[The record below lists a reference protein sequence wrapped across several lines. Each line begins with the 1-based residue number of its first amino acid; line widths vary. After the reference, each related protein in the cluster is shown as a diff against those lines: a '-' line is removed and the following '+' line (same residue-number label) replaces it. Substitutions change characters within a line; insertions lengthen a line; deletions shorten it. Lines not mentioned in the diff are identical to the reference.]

1 MTVSNLPRSPQEIR
15 EDLITFDLAPYR
27 EEFYSF
33 QEDKV
38 KYEAAKRLWEIRRD
52 RFKAMAGKANQFV
65 LDGIV
70 VATHAISGAF
80 NKAKFAKEQ
89 PHIYEQFLVEVTIQV
104 FDEDAFAAAHPNLY
118 YGDDYRARALRFKI

>member
-1 MTVSNLPRSPQEIR
+1 MTASSLPRTPAEIR
-15 EDLITFDLAPYR
+15 EELVTFDLAPYR

-52 RFKAMAGKANQFV
+52 RFKAMAGRANQFV

-80 NKAKFAKEQ
+80 NKAKFAKDQ
-89 PHIYEQFLVEVTIQV
+89 PHIYEQFLVKVEVEI
-104 FDEDAFAAAHPNLY
+104 FDEEGFAAAHAKLY
-118 YGDDYRARALRFKI
+118 YGVDYRARALRFKI

>member
-1 MTVSNLPRSPQEIR
+1 MTASSLPRTAAEIR
-15 EDLITFDLAPYR
+15 EELVTFDLAPYR

-38 KYEAAKRLWEIRRD
+38 KYESVKRLWEMRRD
-52 RFKAMAGKANQFV
+52 RFKAMAGRANQFV
-65 LDGIV
+65 LDGVV

-89 PHIYEQFLVEVTIQV
+89 PHIYEQFLVKVEVEV
-104 FDEDAFAAAHPNLY
+104 FDEEAFAAAHPNLY
-118 YGDDYRARALRFKI
+118 HGDEYRARSLRFKI

>member
-1 MTVSNLPRSPQEIR
+1 MTSNLPRTSAEIQEAAV
-15 EDLITFDLAPYR
+15 TFDLSPYR

-38 KYEAAKRLWEIRRD
+38 KYEHAKKLWEIRRD
-52 RFKAMAGKANQFV
+52 RFKNMAGKANQFV
-65 LDGIV
+65 LDNIV

-89 PHIYEQFLVEVTIQV
+89 PHLYDKYLVKVEMEV
-104 FDEDAFAAAHPNLY
+104 FDEEAFAKDHPTLY
-118 YGDDYRARALRFKI
+118 HGDEYRARALRFKI